1 MNPSKQRLRTLLSTL
16 PAVGLLSLVLAGAL
30 VYPDKAWSDDRD
42 LLGTSSDK
50 PYVFFVIDTSSSM
63 RRFPGDEWV
72 PGANDDPNS
81 LTSNVALQATSTG
94 STPRRAT
101 HPG

>member
-1 MNPSKQRLRTLLSTL
+1 MNTSNQRLRTLLSTL
-16 PAVGLLSLVLAGAL
+16 PAVGLLLVVLAGAL
-30 VYPDKAWSDDRD
+30 VNPGKAWSDDRD

-81 LTSNVALQATSTG
+81 KVYQAKKAMYEVIK
-94 STPRRAT
+94 PLWFCRL
-101 HPG
+101 